1 MKTKTFIMLITSF
14 ILFQMSVYA
23 QKGYA
28 DKVNQLN
35 SNGQK
40 EGLWID
46 RDTQNDK
53 CYSYYKNGVQNGVNW
68 CVDKAKNLISSFG
81 EYSNGE
87 HSGTW
92 YYFGDYGHLMMI
104 QKDFQPNTYETPL
117 EHHAQGICPYRC
129 YCIEYYP
136 NGNKES
142 EGILLW
148 DISPQSDFTFEYG
161 EWKYYNEDG
170 TLKETK
176 VFK

>member
-40 EGLWID
+40 EGLWV
-46 RDTQNDK
+46 DTIK
-53 CYSYYKNGVQNGVNW
+53 KIRLHEVYYKNGIKSGIFKQY
-68 CVDKAKNLISSFG
+68 NLKGKLFIFG
-81 EYSNGE
+81 EYCEGKE
-87 HSGTW
+87 CGTW
-92 YYFGDYGHLMMI
+92 YYFGDYGHLLMI
-104 QKDFQPNTYETPL
+104 QKDFQENTYKTPS
-117 EHHAQGICPYRC
+117 EHHAQGVCPYRC

-170 TLKETK
+170 KLIKTKE
-176 VFK
+176 FK